1 MCDRP
6 AMLQFSKQGYQASS
20 GVCWRIDAYY
30 ATEVVVYWCIGLV
43 VVYWVGMCDAISC
56 QALLLSQGSL
66 PLIRLSDTCTN
77 AHHATMPQY
86 KTLSSKARRCCTTF
100 ALIRLY
106 DTCASVQRNKSIPTQ
121 VTRCTCATTA
131 PPLCQHTANQEI

>member
-1 MCDRP
+1 MVHR
-6 AMLQFSKQGYQASS
+6 FGG
-20 GVCWRIDAYY
+20 GVLGRNVRCHL
-30 ATEVVVYWCIGLV
+30 G
-43 VVYWVGMCDAISC
+43 
-56 QALLLSQGSL
+56 ALLLSHGSL

-106 DTCASVQRNKSIPTQ
+106 DTCASVQRNKSIPTHPGNSLCMCDN
-121 VTRCTCATTA
+121 CTTTV
-131 PPLCQHTANQEI
+131 PTHCQSGDLTPLPMPTVSPHAGMQNINHLSSYYQRF

>member
-1 MCDRP
+1 MCEKS
-6 AMLQFSKQGYQASS
+6 AMLQFKRDVKRVLVYWP
-20 GVCWRIDAYY
+20 VDAYY
-30 ATEVVVYWCIGLV
+30 TTGVVVYRWCIGLVV

-56 QALLLSQGSL
+56 QALLLSHGSL

-121 VTRCTCATTA
+121 VTRCACATTA